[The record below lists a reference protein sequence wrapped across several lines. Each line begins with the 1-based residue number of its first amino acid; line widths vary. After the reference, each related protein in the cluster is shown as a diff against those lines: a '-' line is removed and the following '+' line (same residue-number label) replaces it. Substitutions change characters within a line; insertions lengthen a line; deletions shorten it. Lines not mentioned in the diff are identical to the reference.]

1 MSDEAGVKVFC
12 RARSSHPAA
21 PTVAACLIR
30 AARTG
35 FRPFNKREIELGA
48 DKAVNFQFT
57 PNSCRLEEGGR
68 KYEFPFDHCWDGNC
82 HQVRL
87 ASPSPRFC
95 CRAPRA
101 DLARCAAQTD
111 VYSEC
116 AVQSVRDVFDGYNGT
131 IFAYGQTGSGKSWSM
146 MGEKSVEDLKGII
159 PRAGE

>member
-1 MSDEAGVKVFC
+1 M
-12 RARSSHPAA
+12 
-21 PTVAACLIR
+21 
-30 AARTG
+30 
-35 FRPFNKREIELGA
+35 
-48 DKAVNFQFT
+48 NFQFT
-57 PNSCRLEEGGR
+57 PNSCKLEEGGR

-87 ASPSPRFC
+87 ASPSPRLC

-131 IFAYGQTGSGKSWSM
+131 IFAYGQTGSGSRNVKI
-146 MGEKSVEDLKGII
+146 EILVLEVVLKIGSRDFDAILI
-159 PRAGE
+159 KN